1 MNSDYSWCSCPSGVK
16 RLPAHSNSIALPGN
30 AAPSIPCS
38 LPGPGSL
45 AAKSV
50 APNFESD
57 FGDGKSSIR
66 TQGDISTNSSAAD
79 PASDISNQNFL
90 TAFDNPFYLNELE
103 SFIFELRVWH
113 KFSKCA

>member
-1 MNSDYSWCSCPSGVK
+1 MNSDYSWCSAIGSQAPSRTQISV
-16 RLPAHSNSIALPGN
+16 ALPGN

-66 TQGDISTNSSAAD
+66 TQGDISTNSRAAD
-79 PASDISNQNFL
+79 PAPGVSNPGSFL
-90 TAFDNPFYLNELE
+90 GHMITVCHQT
-103 SFIFELRVWH
+103 S
-113 KFSKCA
+113 

>member
-1 MNSDYSWCSCPSGVK
+1 MNNDYSWCSWHRESSGT
-16 RLPAHSNSIALPGN
+16 RQSNFIALPGDP
-30 AAPSIPCS
+30 ASSIPCS
-38 LPGPGSL
+38 PAGPGNL

-57 FGDGKSSIR
+57 FGE
-66 TQGDISTNSSAAD
+66 GDISTNSSAAD

-90 TAFDNPFYLNELE
+90 TAFDNPFYLNELA

-113 KFSKCA
+113 KFSQCT